1 MPKSRWNTITV
12 SPANGGALMT
22 RPSGQRAGIANYT
35 RKLDFRRDLDQEM
48 RAEGHD
54 YFYGNESKPI
64 GGQPFPGAIY
74 SGSVTGTQADGSTT
88 ITASNPFFTNAM
100 IGGIV
105 LYSNG
110 FTATLNSINST
121 TEAILSAA
129 PTEDLVALAFWVFVP
144 TVEPIT
150 LVHLSRRPN
159 GKVNIVV
166 GTPTRLWRFF
176 SLEDG
181 RYVLGLNDG
190 PGGTYQIYVDGDSNG
205 PYFEDFAGD
214 WQLIGKGFVPMAY
227 GGLKVFTSGNVTAAQ
242 AVNSAT
248 VTASAPYF
256 SLDMVGKQIRF
267 NGGHKARITAFVSAN
282 QVQVDEKPPLAIT
295 AQAFWILTGAHRWEA
310 VDINGYTI
318 FNNGADLPQVFRLEW
333 DAVRPLYELR
343 EQGVARVGTIANF
356 FGILMLADITDIFDT
371 KIADNFAMLDSAAIT
386 ATQTGAT
393 FSGLVTAFMSSG
405 DTTVQTTAAAAFF
418 NGGMVGKRIRF
429 SNGFESEIISF
440 TSPSEVEV
448 FDIEATAFAGLP
460 FWIITVPTSTE
471 VTTSAPFFTEDMVGL
486 HIVWDNGAERR
497 INEFVSTT
505 KIITDLDLAVASGEF
520 KIENRFA
527 YDVYTESYVNR
538 RQFRLLWSLPDEPT
552 RFGPAIPAAI
562 NSDERTVRLSYPV
575 KSFEI
580 GHSVS
585 IVGAGAA
592 GGLFTSEIIF
602 IDPVGSVLTLKETA
616 QTSVLAQVETP
627 IPPASLPDLTGS
639 MTSGQAKLTLDIA
652 PPKDAFKAGEQ
663 VTVGGAGSSGN
674 DLTATIQSVADE
686 GLTIVLDTP
695 ASATVVKAE
704 VKLVL
709 QEGVVFRSDTPGS
722 ILGYADL
729 QDDGSGILRMAQ
741 LGKTLVIFKDTSFFL
756 AAYTGIPEAPFA
768 FDEPISSPN
777 DQTLHYRW
785 ALCCVNGDFFVYPGR
800 NGFYR
805 FDLTGRYPQFL
816 QEFDLVQNVFFDK
829 ARIELTEEIF
839 VAENGPTQEKMW
851 VFPITGD
858 YESYYDPAYEYE
870 DDTLD
875 RALIWDFRYGTFRT
889 TSARITAAST
899 VKRPESAL
907 SVGETEDW
915 FVMGTRHQTVLLYG
929 KVERPLAYWGDKMSI
944 WYRRESY
951 PYSTVKSDYEC
962 MLQWGTADLGA
973 PNEEKDLHD
982 ILFLLGSQMVGLA
995 MPTMVYEL
1003 RTARNASE
1011 TLSLALNFQI
1021 VLPDTEN
1028 LIPLFFRQ
1036 NYFQSKLLISGLDR
1050 QCRLAS
1056 VIWKFGVIGS
1066 HSAIRKPS

>member
-1 MPKSRWNTITV
+1 MPRSRWNTITV
-12 SPANGGALMT
+12 SPANGGTLMT
-22 RPSGQRAGIANYT
+22 RPSGQRAGVANYT

-54 YFYGNESKPI
+54 YFYGNERKPI

-74 SGSVTGTQADGSTT
+74 SGSITGEVAGDTSTLLL
-88 ITASNPFFTNAM
+88 SNPLLTNAM
-100 IGGIV
+100 IGGVV
-105 LYSNG
+105 LFSNG
-110 FTATLNSINST
+110 FTATIDGVITPTLGSISM
-121 TEAILSAA
+121 A
-129 PTEDLVALAFWVFVP
+129 PQEDIIGLAFWVFVP

-159 GKVNIVV
+159 GKVHIVV

-227 GGLKVFTSGNVTAAQ
+227 GGLKVLTSGNVTAAQ
-242 AVNSAT
+242 AVNSST
-248 VTASAPYF
+248 VTAIAPYF

-267 NGGHKARITAFVSAN
+267 NGGHKARITAFITAN
-282 QVQVDEKPPLAIT
+282 QVQVDEKPSLAIT
-295 AQAFWILTGAHRWEA
+295 SQAFWILTGAHRWEA
-310 VDINGYTI
+310 VDISGYTI
-318 FNNGADLPQVFRLEW
+318 FNNGADLLQVFRLEW

-343 EQGVARVGTIANF
+343 EQGVARVGTICNF

-371 KIADNFAMLDSAAIT
+371 KIADNFAMLDSGAVT

-393 FSGLVTAFMSSG
+393 FSGSITAFMTAG
-405 DTTVQTTAAAAFF
+405 DTTVQTTGAAAFF

-429 SNGFESEIISF
+429 SNGFESEIVAF
-440 TSPSEVEV
+440 TSASEVEV
-448 FDIEATAFAGLP
+448 MDIEGTSFAGLP

-486 HIVWDNGAERR
+486 HIVWANGAERR

-505 KIITDLDLAVASGEF
+505 KILTDLDLAVAAGEF

-552 RFGPAIPAAI
+552 RFGPAVPAAI
-562 NSDERTVRLSYPV
+562 NADTRTLRLSYPV

-580 GHSVS
+580 GQSVS
-585 IVGAGAA
+585 VVGAGAA
-592 GGLFTSEIIF
+592 GGLFTSEIIY
-602 IDPVGSVLTLKETA
+602 IDPVGSVLTLKDTA

-627 IPPASLPDLTGS
+627 IPPASLPDLTGN
-639 MTSGQAKLTLDIA
+639 MTSGQSKLTLDIS
-652 PPKDAFKAGEQ
+652 PPKNAFKAGDEI
-663 VTVGGAGSSGN
+663 TVGGAGNAGN

-686 GLTIVLDTP
+686 GKTIVLDKT
-695 ASATVVKAE
+695 ASANVTKAE

-709 QEGVVFRSDTPGS
+709 QEGVVFRADTPGS

-741 LGKTLVIFKDTSFFL
+741 LSKTLVIFKDTSFFL
-756 AAYTGIPEAPFA
+756 ASYTGIPDAPFA

-785 ALCCVNGDFFVYPGR
+785 ALCTVNGDFFVYPGR
-800 NGFYR
+800 NGFYK
-805 FDLTGRYPQFL
+805 FSLTGRYPEFL
-816 QEFDLVQNVFFDK
+816 AEFDLVQNVFFDK

-839 VAENGPTQEKMW
+839 VADNGPTQEKW
-851 VFPITGD
+851 FVLPGSAIYDYDSPDYD
-858 YESYYDPAYEYE
+858 YEAEIE
-870 DDTLD
+870 D
-875 RALIWDFRYGTFRT
+875 RVLIWDYRYNTIRT
-889 TSARITAAST
+889 SSASLTAAAT

-915 FVMGTRHQTVLLYG
+915 FLLGNARQTILLFG
-929 KVERPLAYWGDKMSI
+929 KVERELDYWGGKKAI

-951 PYSTVKSDYEC
+951 PYSTVRDDYLSA
-962 MLQWGTADLGA
+962 LQWGLADLGDA
-973 PNEEKDLHD
+973 SNEKDLTQ
-982 ILFLLGSQMVGLA
+982 ILFLLASQMTPLT
-995 MPTMVYEL
+995 MPTLVFEL
-1003 RTARNASE
+1003 RSARNVSEHAALLLNYPIPEPAS
-1011 TLSLALNFQI
+1011 
-1021 VLPDTEN
+1021 EN
-1028 LIPLFFRQ
+1028 LIPLFYRA
-1036 NYFQSKLLISGLDR
+1036 NYFQSSLLASGVDR
-1050 QCRLAS
+1050 ECRLAS
-1056 VIWKFGVIGS
+1056 QIWKYTVIGS
-1066 HSAIRKPS
+1066 QSAIRTPG